1 MVKRPLYNR
10 CSSFRVGCPRLGM
23 VSPLPAS
30 VGDAGRRGLRVWLKR
45 RQEAGVRDICG
56 SLDHVEGQRI
66 AIGREGREAGAVYS
80 YLRASDAAAP
90 HCHRAAYSGLDA
102 GFLMVSPPSAQINIY
117 SVTANSFQA
126 LDLTRAPC
134 RRESRQKVDALLGGS
149 EAASP
154 PYRQWRQSCRLF
166 GRERANRRDYSRFRL
181 YIGLRHRRWS
191 GAGHCAVFCGHGR
204 RRERVPVID
213 LPSHRPSCRG
223 VAAEFERVNSGSKP
237 WAVDID
243 LIGTD
248 RGP

>member
-1 MVKRPLYNR
+1 MAET
-10 CSSFRVGCPRLGM
+10 
-23 VSPLPAS
+23 AS
-30 VGDAGRRGLRVWLKR
+30 GGGS
-45 RQEAGVRDICG
+45 EDICG

-102 GFLMVSPPSAQINIY
+102 GFLDGVATIGPNNIY

-126 LDLTRAPC
+126 PRSYPRSMPTGEQAEGRC
-134 RRESRQKVDALLGGS
+134 SLGGS

-204 RRERVPVID
+204 RRERVPSSD
-213 LPSHRPSCRG
+213 
-223 VAAEFERVNSGSKP
+223 
-237 WAVDID
+237 
-243 LIGTD
+243 
-248 RGP
+248 

>member
-1 MVKRPLYNR
+1 MAET
-10 CSSFRVGCPRLGM
+10 
-23 VSPLPAS
+23 AS
-30 VGDAGRRGLRVWLKR
+30 GGGS
-45 RQEAGVRDICG
+45 EDICG

-102 GFLMVSPPSAQINIY
+102 GFLDGVATIGPVNIY

-134 RRESRQKVDALLGGS
+134 RRESRQKVDAPSVALK
-149 EAASP
+149 
-154 PYRQWRQSCRLF
+154 QH
-166 GRERANRRDYSRFRL
+166 
-181 YIGLRHRRWS
+181 LRHTGS
-191 GAGHCAVFCGHGR
+191 GAKVAVYLEGSVRIVEIIVDSAFILVYVIGGGVAQGIAQYFVGMVAVESAC
-204 RRERVPVID
+204 PVID

-243 LIGTD
+243 LIERIEGHEM
-248 RGP
+248 RCVAMAFSPAV